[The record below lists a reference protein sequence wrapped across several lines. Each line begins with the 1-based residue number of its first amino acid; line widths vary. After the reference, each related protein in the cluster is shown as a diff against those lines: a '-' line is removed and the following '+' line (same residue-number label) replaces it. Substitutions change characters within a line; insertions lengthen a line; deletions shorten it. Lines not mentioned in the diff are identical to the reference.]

1 MLDSLHIFLIILAI
15 VLTAGIVYTKTKYDK
30 VLHGI
35 FEQNA
40 LLQKKL
46 NNKIADLDP
55 VALDTY
61 LESIMLIQL
70 RIEAAT
76 NSTMSDPNASED
88 LYARGLVAFT
98 NYLGNTAN
106 ILCERYGQ
114 SFLKNWYDMR
124 FKMMNMTGEITRI
137 IQNPPYSQA
146 YQEEVHRQNELN
158 ILMQLQNGRKPTEK

>member
-1 MLDSLHIFLIILAI
+1 MLDSLHIFLGILAI
-15 VLTAGIVYTKTKYDK
+15 VLVSGIVYTKMKYEKFLDK
-30 VLHGI
+30 MLD
-35 FEQNA
+35 QNTV
-40 LLQKKL
+40 LQKKL

-61 LESIMLIQL
+61 LESVMLVQL

-98 NYLGNTAN
+98 NYLGDTAN

-124 FKMMNMTGEITRI
+124 FKMMNMTGDITRI

>member
-61 LESIMLIQL
+61 LESIML
-70 RIEAAT
+70 
-76 NSTMSDPNASED
+76 TMSDPNASED